1 MMLSG
6 PILFM
11 IGFMGSGKTTAGKKL
26 ASLLGWTFI
35 DLDRKIVEQAG
46 KTIPEIFS
54 QHGEAWFRQAESD
67 ILKNLGSEPGVVIST
82 GGGAPC
88 YKDNMSYMLETG
100 LTIYLKLTPEQLL
113 SRLSN
118 AREERPLLKGMKGEE
133 LLGFITDKLEERE
146 RWYSQAEIIVDGFD
160 LDINNLYSRVKA
172 TLKQ

>member
-1 MMLSG
+1 MLNSRL
-6 PILFM
+6 IYI

-35 DLDRKIVEQAG
+35 DLDRKIEEEA
-46 KTIPEIFS
+46 KMTIPEIFS

-67 ILKNLGSEPGVVIST
+67 ILKGLGSEAGAVIST

-88 YKDNMSYMLETG
+88 HADNMSFMLGTG
-100 LTIYLKLTPEQLL
+100 LTIYLRLSPAQLV

-118 AREERPLLKGMKGEE
+118 AREERPLIKGMKGEE
-133 LLGFITDKLEERE
+133 LLGFITAKLAERE
-146 RWYSQAEIIVDGFD
+146 KWYTQAELIIDGFD
-160 LDINNLYSRVKA
+160 LDIDNLYSRVKA